1 MHKRSSNVQ
10 KPRRHGCLLGV
21 TLYSELS
28 NFHRT
33 YVARGGQTSDMQC
46 IVQLNDTLIKAD
58 IKSRILENLSIV
70 PLQSLLI

>member
-1 MHKRSSNVQ
+1 
-10 KPRRHGCLLGV
+10 
-21 TLYSELS
+21 
-28 NFHRT
+28 
-33 YVARGGQTSDMQC
+33 MQC